1 MVTKRSRNLPLLIRS
16 EASLARRLETDQ
28 KSEDAESDRRAESQY
43 QEGQALTEN
52 SALEACISM
61 RVLEQPVREAGSEI
75 VCKSMTETG
84 LQRLMLTAEDGTTST
99 AMLSVNRHAA
109 SDLW

>member
-1 MVTKRSRNLPLLIRS
+1 M
-16 EASLARRLETDQ
+16 
-28 KSEDAESDRRAESQY
+28 RA
-43 QEGQALTEN
+43 
-52 SALEACISM
+52 
-61 RVLEQPVREAGSEI
+61 LEQPVREVGSEI

-84 LQRLMLTAEDGTTST
+84 LQRLMLTAEDGTTSM